1 LKKIDNRLLLVLAR
15 VLDHRIGVTDD
26 DAPEMPIL
34 TVKEALV
41 SMFVRF
47 LIVLVNF
54 LTCAAVIAN
63 IIHHW

>member
-1 LKKIDNRLLLVLAR
+1 MKKIDNRLLLILAR

-26 DAPEMPIL
+26 DTPEMPIL

>member
-1 LKKIDNRLLLVLAR
+1 LKKIDNRLLLILAR

-26 DAPEMPIL
+26 DTPEMPIL